1 MSASVIARTRLPFL
15 SEMAM
20 KYDVE
25 GHALLSREAQKLAAD
40 DRLAEQNELAEILLE
55 LNNDILY
62 ENDETGNWG
71 DDVLRFVVLQVNH
84 QVANMDEGFTKTST
98 GVGPLTDS
106 YRSRSDGAQFSVH
119 TLVADG
125 LSTLLAAYADAHT
138 VGSTDDLDGYI
149 ILTSMR
155 NGESQ
160 A

>member
-1 MSASVIARTRLPFL
+1 
-15 SEMAM
+15 M

-25 GHALLSREAQKLAAD
+25 GHVLLSRAAQKLD
-40 DRLAEQNELAEILLE
+40 SDLLAEHNELAENLLE
-55 LNNDILY
+55 LNTDILY
-62 ENDETGNWG
+62 ENDDTGNWG

-98 GVGPLTDS
+98 GVGPLSDS

-125 LSTLLAAYADAHT
+125 LATLLEAYAEAHT
-138 VGSTDDLDGYI
+138 TGSTDDDFDGYI

-160 A
+160 T